1 MRIGPNKLD
10 DSQWSWVD
18 GTPFYYSNWAT
29 GGPDNQADNEFCIVM
44 FPSGEWN
51 DLPCRYVRRET
62 VAYVCQKDIECE
74 LS

>member
-1 MRIGPNKLD
+1 MRIGPNNLD
-10 DSQWSWVD
+10 DSHWSWVD
-18 GTPFYYSNWAT
+18 GTPLDYSNWSSGNPGST
-29 GGPDNQADNEFCIVM
+29 EFCMTM

-62 VAYVCQKDIECE
+62 VAYVCQKDIECK